1 MQRFNYTVKDPNG
14 KTRKGIVEAVDEKNA
29 VRILKDQDL
38 LVISVKP
45 KGAEIFGELAG
56 MLGRVKSGDVV
67 NFTRQLATMITAGLP
82 LTDAL
87 SILEIQSRPALAKVI
102 GEVSREIQGGANLA
116 DALGK
121 HPNAFDKVY
130 VSLIKAGESAGVL
143 DRVLSRLAD
152 NLEKQRDFNN
162 KVKGA
167 MVYPII
173 IVTGMGIVGA
183 IMVIFVLPKMLA
195 VYQDF
200 QAELPAATKVLL
212 GFSNFV
218 TNYWYLALIIAVALF
233 GGSAFVMRKP
243 EFRPYIDQLY
253 FRLPVIGTLKKNIIL
268 TELTRTL
275 SLLIS
280 TGILIVEALNIVEN
294 SLGNSIYEKTIR
306 EAALEVEKG
315 VPLGDT
321 LARSGVFPPILPQMV
336 SVGEETGKLDEVL
349 GRVSSYFEQEADVAV
364 KGLTTA
370 LEPLIMIV
378 LGVGVGFLIIAVI
391 MPIYNLTS
399 QF

>member
-1 MQRFNYTVKDPNG
+1 MQKFNYNVKDPTG
-14 KTRKGIVEAVDEKNA
+14 KTRKGVVEAIDEKNA
-29 VRILKDQDL
+29 ARILKDRGL

-45 KGAEIFGELAG
+45 KGAQIFSELAG
-56 MLGRVKSGDVV
+56 MLGRVSSNDVV

-87 SILEIQSRPALAKVI
+87 SILEIQSRPALAKVV
-102 GEVSREIQGGANLA
+102 GEVSREIEGGGNLA

-121 HPNAFDKVY
+121 HPQAFDKVY
-130 VSLIKAGESAGVL
+130 VSLVKAGESAGVL

-152 NLEKQRDFNN
+152 NLEKQRDFNG

-173 IVTGMGIVGA
+173 IVAGMGIVGA

-200 QAELPAATKVLL
+200 QAELPAPTKILL
-212 GFSNFV
+212 GFSNFI
-218 TNYWYLALIIAVALF
+218 TNFWYLALIFAVALI
-233 GGSAFVMRKP
+233 GGLTFMMRKP
-243 EFRPYIDQLY
+243 ELRPYIDQLY
-253 FRLPVIGTLKKNIIL
+253 FHLPVIGTLKKNIIL
-268 TELTRTL
+268 TEFTRTL
-275 SLLIS
+275 GLLIS
-280 TGILIVEALNIVEN
+280 TGILIVEALNIVEH
-294 SLGNSIYEKTIR
+294 SLGNSIYEKTIK

-315 VPLGDT
+315 IPLADS
-321 LARSGVFPPILPQMV
+321 LSRSGVFPPILPQMV
-336 SVGEETGKLDEVL
+336 AVGEETGKLDEVL

-399 QF
+399 KF

>member
-1 MQRFNYTVKDPNG
+1 
-14 KTRKGIVEAVDEKNA
+14 
-29 VRILKDQDL
+29 
-38 LVISVKP
+38 
-45 KGAEIFGELAG
+45 
-56 MLGRVKSGDVV
+56 MLGRVSSNDVV

-87 SILEIQSRPALAKVI
+87 SILEIQSRPALVKVV
-102 GEVSREIQGGANLA
+102 GEVSREIEGGGNLA

-121 HPNAFDKVY
+121 HPQVFDKVY

-173 IVTGMGIVGA
+173 IVIGMGIVGA
-183 IMVIFVLPKMLA
+183 IMIIFVLPKMLA

-200 QAELPAATKVLL
+200 QAELPAPTKILL
-212 GFSNFV
+212 GFSNFI
-218 TNYWYLALIIAVALF
+218 TNFWYLALIIAVALI
-233 GGSAFVMRKP
+233 GGLTFVMRKP
-243 EFRPYIDQLY
+243 ELRPYLDQFY

-268 TELTRTL
+268 TEFTRTL

-280 TGILIVEALNIVEN
+280 TGILIVEALNIVEH
-294 SLGNSIYEKTIR
+294 SMGNSIYEKTIK
-306 EAALEVEKG
+306 EAAVEVEKG
-315 VPLGDT
+315 IPLADT

-349 GRVSSYFEQEADVAV
+349 SRVSSYFEQEADVAV

-399 QF
+399 KF